1 MLYTQTVAPETLEL
15 LKRLESE
22 PFMDSFSL
30 AGGTALALYLGHRVS
45 VDLDLFTP
53 ESFDEK
59 QLEFSLR
66 HKYGFQT
73 KFTAQHTLKGTIGGV
88 KECWSPPIGF
98 SAGICTSGT
107 GKSRRSPMTAPG

>member
-88 KECWSPPIGF
+88 KIDYHVSDEI
-98 SAGICTSGT
+98 
-107 GKSRRSPMTAPG
+107 APDEDALQKYIHENDLF

>member
-1 MLYTQTVAPETLEL
+1 MLYKQTVAPETLEL

-88 KECWSPPIGF
+88 KIACIAHRYKSLRPHHM
-98 SAGICTSGT
+98 ASGL
-107 GKSRRSPMTAPG
+107 RL